1 LIVMKFGGTSV
12 ADAERIRAVAGI
24 VRERVDR
31 HPVVVLSALAGVTD
45 LLERAVQVARGGEP
59 DKLEPLLAE
68 LERCH
73 RWALAGAIEDAGR
86 LHDLRLEVDGLFD
99 SLRGKLRSI
108 RILGEGTPR
117 ARDAVL
123 AFGEVL
129 STRIAVAAF
138 RDCGLPAVW
147 VDPREVMRTDETFG
161 AAEPDADAVR
171 EGCAARLLPL
181 LGAGELPVMAGFVGA
196 TPDGETTTLGR
207 GGSDTT
213 AVVLGLGL
221 PAEEIQI
228 WTDVDG
234 LMSADPRLVS
244 GARTLAQVSFA
255 EAADLAFYGARV
267 LHPASIAP
275 AARLRIPV
283 RVLNS
288 MRPDRA
294 GTLILD
300 GPPPTGSAP
309 VAVTSRRGV
318 RLVRVTSRRMR
329 VDCDLLQRVVGTCA
343 RLAIAPELVLSSG
356 TSLTWVAPRE
366 APLEAL
372 ERELG
377 PDLNLDL
384 LESRAVCGVV
394 GAGLA
399 VEGPLRGRVL
409 AELARSNPDLIAQGA
424 SRTSILAV
432 LDETRL
438 SSVVHRLHRR
448 FFEGSEVD

>member
-1 LIVMKFGGTSV
+1 MIVMKFGGTSV

-24 VRERVDR
+24 VRERMDR
-31 HPVVVLSALAGVTD
+31 HPVLVLSAMAGVTD
-45 LLERAVQVARGGEP
+45 LLERAVHVACRGEL

-73 RWALAGAIEDAGR
+73 RWALAGAIENAGR

-123 AFGEVL
+123 AFGETL
-129 STRIAVAAF
+129 STRIAVTAF
-138 RDCGLPAVW
+138 RDHGLPAVW
-147 VDPREVMRTDETFG
+147 VDAREVMRTDKAFG
-161 AAEPDADAVR
+161 VAEPDATVVR
-171 EGCAARLLPL
+171 ERCRALLLPML
-181 LGAGELPVMAGFVGA
+181 EAGELPVLAGFVGA

-207 GGSDTT
+207 GGSDTS

-221 PAEEIQI
+221 PADEIQI

-234 LMSADPRLVS
+234 LMSADPRLVPE
-244 GARTLAQVSFA
+244 ARTLERVSFA
-255 EAADLAFYGARV
+255 EAADLAYYGARV

-288 MRPDRA
+288 MRPEGK

-300 GPPPTGSAP
+300 GPTVTGNAP
-309 VAVTSRRGV
+309 VAVTSRTGL
-318 RLVRVTSRRMR
+318 RLVTVRSRRMR
-329 VDCDLLQRVVGTCA
+329 VDCDLLLKVVGACA
-343 RLAIAPELVLSSG
+343 RLAVAPELVLSSG
-356 TSLTWVAPRE
+356 TSLTWVAPRN
-366 APLEAL
+366 APLESLA
-372 ERELG
+372 RELG
-377 PDLNLDL
+377 PDLFLEL
-384 LESRAVCGVV
+384 LENRAICGVV

-424 SRTSILAV
+424 SRTSVLAV
-432 LDETRL
+432 LDEIRL
-438 SSVVHRLHRR
+438 SSVVQHLHSR
-448 FFEGSEVD
+448 FFEGGKVD

>member
-24 VRERVDR
+24 VRERMDR
-31 HPVVVLSALAGVTD
+31 GPVVVLSALAGVTD
-45 LLERAVQVARGGEP
+45 LLERAVDVARRGET

-68 LERCH
+68 LERRH

-86 LHDLRLEVDGLFD
+86 LHDLRLEVDDLFD

-123 AFGEVL
+123 AFGELL

-147 VDPREVMRTDETFG
+147 VDAREVMRTDKAFG
-161 AAEPDADAVR
+161 VAEPDATVIR
-171 EGCAARLLPL
+171 ERCTALLLPML
-181 LGAGELPVMAGFVGA
+181 EAGELPVLAGFVGA
-196 TPDGETTTLGR
+196 TPDDETTTLGR
-207 GGSDTT
+207 GGSDTS

-234 LMSADPRLVS
+234 LMSADPRLVPE
-244 GARTLAQVSFA
+244 ARTLARVSFA

-288 MRPDRA
+288 MRPDGE

-300 GPPPTGSAP
+300 GPPATGEAP
-309 VAVTSRRGV
+309 VAVTSRRDL
-318 RLVRVTSRRMR
+318 RLVTVTSRRMR
-329 VDCDLLQRVVGTCA
+329 VDCDLLQRVVEACA
-343 RLAIAPELVLSSG
+343 RLAVAPELVLSSG

-366 APLEAL
+366 APLEEL
-372 ERELG
+372 TPVLG
-377 PDLNLDL
+377 PDLVLEL
-384 LESRAVCGVV
+384 LENRAVCGVV

-409 AELARSNPDLIAQGA
+409 AELARSNPELIAQGA
-424 SRTSILAV
+424 SRTSVLAV

-438 SSVVHRLHRR
+438 SSLVHRLHRR
-448 FFEGSEVD
+448 FFEGSEDD

>member
-24 VRERVDR
+24 VRERMDR
-31 HPVVVLSALAGVTD
+31 RPVIVLSALGGVTD
-45 LLERAVQVARGGEP
+45 LLERSVQVARRGEP
-59 DKLEPLLAE
+59 DQLEPLLAE

-86 LHDLRLEVDGLFD
+86 LHDLRLEVDGLFE

-117 ARDAVL
+117 ACDAVL
-123 AFGEVL
+123 AFGEAL

-147 VDPREVMRTDETFG
+147 VDAREVMRTDDAFG
-161 AAEPDADAVR
+161 AAEPDVDAVR
-171 EGCAARLLPL
+171 EACTARLLPL
-181 LGAGELPVMAGFVGA
+181 LEAGEFPVMAGFVGA
-196 TPDGETTTLGR
+196 TTEGETTTLGR
-207 GGSDTT
+207 GGSDTS

-234 LMSADPRLVS
+234 LMSADPRLVPE
-244 GARTLAQVSFA
+244 ARTLSRVSFA

-275 AARLRIPV
+275 AARRRIPV

-288 MRPDRA
+288 LRPDGE
-294 GTLILD
+294 GTLVLD
-300 GPPPTGSAP
+300 GPAARGDAP

-318 RLVRVTSRRMR
+318 RLVTVTSRGMR
-329 VDCDLLQRVVGTCA
+329 VDGDLLRRVVEGCS
-343 RLAIAPELVLSSG
+343 RLDVVPELVLSSG
-356 TSLTWVAPRE
+356 TSLTWVAPQE
-366 APLEAL
+366 APLETL

-377 PDLNLDL
+377 ADL
-384 LESRAVCGVV
+384 LFEQLEHRAVCGVI

-399 VEGPLRGRVL
+399 TEGPLRGRVL
-409 AELARSNPDLIAQGA
+409 AELARGNPDLIAQGA
-424 SRTSILAV
+424 SRTSVLAV

-438 SSVVHRLHRR
+438 SSVVHRLHKR
-448 FFEGSEVD
+448 FFEGSEIE

>member
-12 ADAERIRAVAGI
+12 ADAERICAVAGI
-24 VRERVDR
+24 VRERLDR
-31 HPVVVLSALAGVTD
+31 RPVVVLSAMGGVTD

-59 DKLEPLLAE
+59 DGLEPLLAE
-68 LERCH
+68 LERGH
-73 RWALAGAIEDAGR
+73 RWALAGAIEDASS

-123 AFGEVL
+123 AFGETL

-138 RDCGLPAVW
+138 RERGLPAVW
-147 VDPREVMRTDETFG
+147 VDARELMRTDVAFG
-161 AAEPDADAVR
+161 AAEPDLDAVR
-171 EGCAARLLPL
+171 EACAARLLPL
-181 LGAGELPVMAGFVGA
+181 LEAGQLPVIAGFVGA
-196 TPDGETTTLGR
+196 TSEGETTTLGR
-207 GGSDTT
+207 GGSDTS

-234 LMSADPRLVS
+234 LMSADPRLVPE
-244 GARTLAQVSFA
+244 ARTLARVSFA

-275 AARLRIPV
+275 AARLHIPV

-288 MRPDRA
+288 LRPDGE
-294 GTLILD
+294 GTLVLD
-300 GPPPTGSAP
+300 GPPVTPGGP

-318 RLVRVTSRRMR
+318 RLASVTSRRMR
-329 VDCDLLQRVVGTCA
+329 VDCDLLQRVVEGCA
-343 RLAIAPELVLSSG
+343 KLSIGPELVLSSG
-356 TSLTWVAPRE
+356 TSLTWVAPEE

-372 ERELG
+372 EHELG
-377 PDLNLDL
+377 PDLKIELLDR
-384 LESRAVCGVV
+384 RAICGVV

-399 VEGPLRGRVL
+399 VDGSLRGRVL
-409 AELARSNPDLIAQGA
+409 AELAQAHPDLIAQGA
-424 SRTSILAV
+424 SRTSVLAV

-438 SSVVHRLHRR
+438 STVVHRLHKR
-448 FFEGSEVD
+448 FFEGSEID

>member
-1 LIVMKFGGTSV
+1 MIVMKFGGTSV

-24 VRERVDR
+24 VRDRMER
-31 HPVVVLSALAGVTD
+31 HPVVVLSAMAGVTD
-45 LLERAVQVARGGEP
+45 LLERAVDVARRGETEG
-59 DKLEPLLAE
+59 LEPLLAE

-73 RWALAGAIEDAGR
+73 RWALAGTIEDAGR

-99 SLRGKLRSI
+99 RLRGKLRSI

-123 AFGEVL
+123 AFGETL

-147 VDPREVMRTDETFG
+147 VDPRDVMRTDQAFG
-161 AAEPDADAVR
+161 AAEPDAEAVR
-171 EGCAARLLPL
+171 QRCSERLLPML
-181 LGAGELPVMAGFVGA
+181 EAGELPVIAGFIGA
-196 TPDGETTTLGR
+196 TAENETTTLGR
-207 GGSDTT
+207 GGSDTS

-234 LMSADPRLVS
+234 LMSADPRLVPE
-244 GARTLAQVSFA
+244 ARTLARVSFL

-275 AARLRIPV
+275 AARRQIPV

-288 MRPDRA
+288 MRPESA
-294 GTLILD
+294 GTLVLD
-300 GPPPTGSAP
+300 GAPATVGAP

-318 RLVRVTSRRMR
+318 RLVTVTSRRMR
-329 VDCDLLQRVVGTCA
+329 VDCALLRRVVEGCDC
-343 RLAIAPELVLSSG
+343 LGIAPELVLSSG

-377 PDLNLDL
+377 PDLSFEL
-384 LESRAVCGVV
+384 LENRAVCGVV

-399 VEGPLRGRVL
+399 AEGPLRGRVL
-409 AELARSNPDLIAQGA
+409 AELAQADPDLIAQGA
-424 SRTSILAV
+424 SRTNVLAV

-438 SSVVHRLHRR
+438 LSLVHRLHKR